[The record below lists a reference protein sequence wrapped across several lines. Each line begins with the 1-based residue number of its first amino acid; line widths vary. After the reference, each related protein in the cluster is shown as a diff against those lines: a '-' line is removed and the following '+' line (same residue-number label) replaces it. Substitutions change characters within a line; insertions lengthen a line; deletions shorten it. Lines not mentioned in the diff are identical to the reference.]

1 MGHHQTRI
9 QRIAEVGA
17 LGYPSNIS
25 TTNYFALISILL
37 ALPPTLTPLR
47 PFTNREKNAIRRANI
62 LRKKLR
68 KNATKSLHIRPD
80 KRP

>member
-1 MGHHQTRI
+1 MTNKSHRQDSAGLGFL
-9 QRIAEVGA
+9 GA
-17 LGYPSNIS
+17 SNYA
-25 TTNYFALISILL
+25 TMLSILL
-37 ALPPTLTPLR
+37 SLPPTLTPLR

-68 KNATKSLHIRPD
+68 KNAKNDIHKRPD

>member
-1 MGHHQTRI
+1 MGHHQTRT

-37 ALPPTLTPLR
+37 ALPPSLTPLR
-47 PFTNREKNAIRRANI
+47 PFTNKEKNAIRRANI
-62 LRKKLR
+62 LRKKT
-68 KNATKSLHIRPD
+68 TKECHKKFTYQAR
-80 KRP
+80 

>member
-1 MGHHQTRI
+1 MKHRQDPAGLGFL
-9 QRIAEVGA
+9 GA
-17 LGYPSNIS
+17 SNYA
-25 TTNYFALISILL
+25 TMLSILL
-37 ALPPTLTPLR
+37 SLPPTLTPLR

-68 KNATKSLHIRPD
+68 KNAKDHLYKRPD

>member
-1 MGHHQTRI
+1 MRHRHILCR
-9 QRIAEVGA
+9 AEDLGA
-17 LGYPSNIS
+17 G
-25 TTNYFALISILL
+25 NYATLLSILL

-47 PFTNREKNAIRRANI
+47 PFTNKEKNAIRRANI

-68 KNATKSLHIRPD
+68 KNAKDNIHKRPD

>member
-1 MGHHQTRI
+1 MPFRAEDMG
-9 QRIAEVGA
+9 AG
-17 LGYPSNIS
+17 
-25 TTNYFALISILL
+25 NYATMLSILL
-37 ALPPTLTPLR
+37 NLPPTLTPLR

-80 KRP
+80 KRPR